1 MQLIESLNFTQRVK
15 YPTRIIDNSSTLIDH
30 VFTNIPGNIIELNIP
45 SYALSDHFQVA
56 ITRKCNH
63 TIATKPYHNYIM
75 YRSVKHFSDTEFPTD
90 LSNQHWSLLTACVG
104 PDGCT
109 NLFIEIFSSILQK
122 HAPIK
127 RKRVKKVTQPQ

>member
-1 MQLIESLNFTQRVK
+1 MESLNFTQRVK

-75 YRSVKHFSDTEFPTD
+75 YRSVKNFSEIGFLKD
-90 LSNQHWSLLTACVG
+90 LSN
-104 PDGCT
+104 
-109 NLFIEIFSSILQK
+109 
-122 HAPIK
+122 
-127 RKRVKKVTQPQ
+127 